1 MDWIKSSMQT
11 RLMAIVGVGL
21 GGLLLTAIIAISMLN
36 DRLDRYNELITSNIA
51 QERAINQMNFDFKV
65 QVQEWKNVLLR
76 GYDDDRRNK
85 YWNQF
90 QDQHET
96 VQSTGRELLERMPPG
111 EARAQVAAFLNS
123 HQRLLDQYEQGYQAF
138 VASGYTPAVGDE
150 AVTGI
155 DRKPSAQLDQAAD
168 TISQEVAALTRDVE
182 AGSMQVSFWSQVA
195 IAAVALFVVIV
206 LWVTLRSAFLKPL
219 RVMMDHIHQMAEGDF
234 TGRVRIDRADEL
246 GQLSTNLTRLQ
257 SEMGGVIGAMKDSA
271 LKLNR
276 ASEQIN
282 LNADEITHMTGET
295 EESTDQVAT
304 AVNEMS
310 STVQEV
316 ANNASGAA
324 EAANEADTSARR
336 GRSVMEATLDSVN
349 HLSDEVNNVASAM
362 RRLEGETNR
371 IGSVLEVIQNVAE
384 QTNLLALNAAIEAAR
399 AGDQGRGFAVVAD
412 EVRTLA
418 QRTQDSTREIAE
430 IIEAVQNGASQAMS
444 AMSASQE
451 QAQNT
456 LASAG
461 EAGEAINDITR
472 AVASISEMN
481 SQIATAAE
489 EQSYAA
495 EEINKN
501 IARVVEL
508 VQSAHRSA
516 QSSTTTARD
525 LNDLSRHLSTQIAHF
540 RVQA

>member
-11 RLMAIVGVGL
+11 RLMAIVGIGL
-21 GGLLLTAIIAISMLN
+21 GGLWVTAIIAISMLN
-36 DRLDRYNELITSNIA
+36 ERLDRYHELIVANIT
-51 QERAINQMNFDFKV
+51 QERTINQMNLEFKE
-65 QVQEWKNVLLR
+65 QVQEWKTVLLR
-76 GYDDDRRNK
+76 GSDEGQRNK
-85 YWNQF
+85 HWEQF
-90 QDQHET
+90 QEQHQT
-96 VQSTGRELLERMPPG
+96 VQNMGEQLLEQMPPG
-111 EARAQVAAFLNS
+111 QARRKVDDFLSS
-123 HQRLLDQYEQGYQAF
+123 HRQLLEQYQDGYQAY
-138 VASGYTPAVGDE
+138 VASGYSAATGHRAV
-150 AVTGI
+150 AGI
-155 DRKPSAQLDQAAD
+155 DRQPSAQLSEVAN
-168 TISQEVAALTRDVE
+168 TIGQEVATLTHEVNADGE
-182 AGSMQVSFWSQVA
+182 QVSAWSQVV
-195 IAAVALFVVIV
+195 IAAVALFSMIV
-206 LWVTLRSAFLKPL
+206 LWVTLRSAFLNPL
-219 RVMMDHIHQMAEGDF
+219 RVLMEHIHHMAEGDF
-234 TGRVRIDRADEL
+234 TGRVDIDRADEL

-257 SEMGGVIGAMKDSA
+257 REMGGVIGAMKESA

-282 LNADEITHMTGET
+282 LNADEITQMTGET
-295 EESTDQVAT
+295 EQSTDQVAT

-324 EAANEADTSARR
+324 EAANQADTGARR
-336 GRSVMEATLDSVN
+336 GRSVMETTLDSVN

-362 RRLEGETNR
+362 QRLEGETNR

-399 AGDQGRGFAVVAD
+399 AGEQGRGFAVVAD

-418 QRTQDSTREIAE
+418 QRTQDSTREIAG

-451 QAQNT
+451 QAQST
-456 LASAG
+456 LTSAG
-461 EAGEAINDITR
+461 EAGEAINEITR
-472 AVASISEMN
+472 AVADISEMN

>member
-1 MDWIKSSMQT
+1 MNWIKNSMQT
-11 RLMAIVGVGL
+11 RLMAVVGVGL
-21 GGLLLTAIIAISMLN
+21 GGLLLTAVIAISMLN
-36 DRLDRYNELITSNIA
+36 DRLDRYNELINSNIA
-51 QERAINQMNFDFKV
+51 QERAINQMNFEFKV

-76 GYDDDRRNK
+76 GYDDSQRTK

-90 QDQHET
+90 QEQHDA
-96 VQSTGRELLERMPPG
+96 VQSLGQQLLERMAPG
-111 EARAQVAAFLNS
+111 EARAEVNAFLNS
-123 HQRLLDQYEQGYQAF
+123 HQRLLEQYEQGYQAF
-138 VASGYTPAVGDE
+138 VASGYNPAVGDE
-150 AVTGI
+150 AVAGI
-155 DRKPSAQLDQAAD
+155 DREPSAQLDQAAN
-168 TISQEVAALTRDVE
+168 TISQEVAALSREVE
-182 AGSMQVSFWSQVA
+182 AGSIQVSFWSQVA
-195 IAAVALFVVIV
+195 IAVVALLVVVV

-219 RVMMDHIHQMAEGDF
+219 RLMMDHIHQMAEGDF

-246 GQLSTNLTRLQ
+246 GQLSNNLTRLQ
-257 SEMGGVIGAMKDSA
+257 SAMGGVIGSMKESA

-324 EAANEADTSARR
+324 EAANQADTSARR
-336 GRSVMEATLDSVN
+336 GRSVMETTLDSVN

-362 RRLEGETNR
+362 QRLEGETNR

-444 AMSASQE
+444 AMSASQD

-456 LASAG
+456 LASAS

-540 RVQA
+540 RVQS

>member
-21 GGLLLTAIIAISMLN
+21 GGLLLTAVIAISLLN

-51 QERAINQMNFDFKV
+51 QERAINQMNFEFKV

-76 GYDDDRRNK
+76 GYDDGQRNK
-85 YWNQF
+85 YWGQF
-90 QDQHET
+90 QDQHDT
-96 VQSTGRELLERMPPG
+96 VQSQGQALLERMAPG
-111 EARAQVAAFLNS
+111 EARRQVGAFLDS
-123 HQRLLDQYEQGYQAF
+123 HQRLLGQYEQGYQAF
-138 VASGYTPAVGDE
+138 VTSGYNPAAGDE
-150 AVTGI
+150 AVAGI
-155 DRKPSAQLDQAAD
+155 DREPSAQLDQAAN
-168 TISQEVAALTRDVE
+168 TISEEVAVLTRNVE
-182 AGSMQVSFWSQVA
+182 AGSIQVSFWSQVA

-206 LWVTLRSAFLKPL
+206 LWVTLRSSFLKPL

-257 SEMGGVIGAMKDSA
+257 REMGGVIGSMKESA

-295 EESTDQVAT
+295 EQSTDQVAT

-324 EAANEADTSARR
+324 EAATQADTSARR
-336 GRSVMEATLDSVN
+336 GRSVMEETLDSVN

-362 RRLEGETNR
+362 QRLEGETNR

-430 IIEAVQNGASQAMS
+430 IIEAVQSGASQAMS

-456 LASAG
+456 LGNAS
-461 EAGEAINDITR
+461 EAGEAINEITR

-481 SQIATAAE
+481 TQIATAAE

-501 IARVVEL
+501 IAQVVEL

>member
-21 GGLLLTAIIAISMLN
+21 GGLLLTAVIAISLLN

-51 QERAINQMNFDFKV
+51 QERAINQMNFEFKV

-76 GYDDDRRNK
+76 GYDDGQRNK
-85 YWNQF
+85 YWDQF
-90 QDQHET
+90 QDQHDT
-96 VQSTGRELLERMPPG
+96 VQSQGQALRERMAPG
-111 EARAQVAAFLNS
+111 EARRQVGAFLDS
-123 HQRLLDQYEQGYQAF
+123 HQRLLGQYEQGYQAF
-138 VASGYTPAVGDE
+138 VASGYNPAAGDE
-150 AVTGI
+150 AVAGI
-155 DRKPSAQLDQAAD
+155 DREPSAQLDQAAN
-168 TISQEVAALTRDVE
+168 TISEEVAVLTRNVE
-182 AGSMQVSFWSQVA
+182 AGSIQVSFWSQVA

-206 LWVTLRSAFLKPL
+206 LWVTLRSSFLKPL

-257 SEMGGVIGAMKDSA
+257 REMGGVIGSMKESA

-295 EESTDQVAT
+295 EQSTDQVAT

-324 EAANEADTSARR
+324 EAATQADTSARR
-336 GRSVMEATLDSVN
+336 GRSVMEETLDSVN

-362 RRLEGETNR
+362 QRLEGETNR

-430 IIEAVQNGASQAMS
+430 IIEAVQSGASQAMS

-456 LASAG
+456 LGNAS
-461 EAGEAINDITR
+461 EAGEAINEITR

-481 SQIATAAE
+481 TQIATAAE

-501 IARVVEL
+501 IAQVVEL